1 MKVLILSTSTR
12 RGSLTLRFARYLK
25 NEIQKLEEAEAV
37 QIQSFEDFDF
47 PSIGRGKTDPE
58 NLSTFQKNLIDSW
71 NEAQVVIICSPEY
84 NWTAGGEFFILTD
97 HLSSRQFSHLFQNKV
112 FAFAGTSSGRG
123 GRLPALEAGKVIS
136 KIISFQNQ
144 LSVLSPKIF
153 EAHEIGQ
160 NLSEESVS
168 TGNPVFESGVRDF
181 ARYTMKVARRW
192 IVPEKIA

>member
-1 MKVLILSTSTR
+1 
-12 RGSLTLRFARYLK
+12 
-25 NEIQKLEEAEAV
+25 
-37 QIQSFEDFDF
+37 
-47 PSIGRGKTDPE
+47 
-58 NLSTFQKNLIDSW
+58 
-71 NEAQVVIICSPEY
+71 
-84 NWTAGGEFFILTD
+84 
-97 HLSSRQFSHLFQNKV
+97 
-112 FAFAGTSSGRG
+112 
-123 GRLPALEAGKVIS
+123 
-136 KIISFQNQ
+136 